1 MNRTVHVPV
10 GFVAR
15 SPERNLR
22 CRNLTDVNAIVDV
35 PAADLRPRLRG
46 WLHVWAGAVSVA
58 TGMALISVAGAV
70 RGERAG
76 LATAVYAVSVLA
88 LFSTSATYHRVRWS
102 TRGHSV
108 MKRLDHSMI
117 FVLIAG
123 TYTPFALL
131 GLPWHIGRVVL
142 AVVWLGA
149 TAGVILKMA
158 WPHAPRALGVPLY
171 LALGWV
177 GVFVFPPLL
186 RGVGV
191 TGVAATAPGRHRSR
205 PPPLPAATAPGRHRS
220 RPPPLPAAT
229 APGRYRFTIAGSRIG
244 RAHSRSC
251 RSTTVTGWAEV
262 GRSYHR
268 SNCAWFSP
276 PSTTSSDCRLIRMP
290 SRLGGV
296 LVPSASITGLCIA
309 WNVWNVPSRL
319 MA

>member
-191 TGVAATAPGRHRSR
+191 TGVVLLAIGGALYSLGAVVYALRWPD
-205 PPPLPAATAPGRHRS
+205 PLPHLFGFHEVFHLCTVVAALCHYVA
-220 RPPPLPAAT
+220 
-229 APGRYRFTIAGSRIG
+229 
-244 RAHSRSC
+244 
-251 RSTTVTGWAEV
+251 V
-262 GRSYHR
+262 
-268 SNCAWFSP
+268 WF
-276 PSTTSSDCRLIRMP
+276 
-290 SRLGGV
+290 V
-296 LVPSASITGLCIA
+296 VFA
-309 WNVWNVPSRL
+309 N
-319 MA
+319 